1 MTENPNDSQPPVTGD
16 EAGPQNPAE
25 EVRLADVLPADGPL
39 QPAQT
44 DMTVAE
50 MKDWLRNWISNAT
63 GQPAD
68 RIDDSTPM
76 VELGL
81 SSRDAVAMA
90 SDIEDLTGVTLTAT
104 VAFRHPTIE
113 SLATVIIEG
122 EQETGADDDDAD
134 WSRPDA
140 DERAIAIVGL
150 STRFPGEMNTPAETW
165 QALLEGRDAITDL
178 PEGRWSEFLSEPRIA
193 ERVAKA
199 ATRGG
204 YLSDIKGFD
213 AEFFALS
220 KMEADNLDPQQRMA
234 LELTWEALEDARIPA
249 SELRGEN
256 VGVYIG
262 ASNNDYSFLAVSD
275 PTVAHP
281 YAITGTA
288 SSIIANRVSY
298 FFDFRGPSVAVDTAC
313 SSSLVAVHQ
322 GVQALRSGEADVVVA
337 GGVNALV
344 TPMVTIGFDEVGGV
358 LAPDGRIKSFS
369 SDANGYS
376 RSEGG
381 GMLVLKRLADARRD
395 GDEIYAII
403 AGSAVNHDGR
413 SNGMLAPNPDAQAD
427 VLRKAYQDAGINPRD
442 VDYIE
447 AHGTGTI
454 LGDPI
459 EADALG
465 RVVGRNRPA
474 DRPALL
480 GAVKS
485 NLGHLES
492 AAGAASLAKVSLALK
507 HNKLPPSIN
516 FAGPNPYID
525 FEGLR
530 LKVADTVTDWP
541 RYSGKA
547 IAGVSG
553 FGFGG
558 ANAHLVLREV
568 LPSDLVEPEPAPE
581 PAADKPAK
589 SDADAVYIGGVRV
602 DVDDLDHAAD
612 HDADGAE
619 YAERRDR
626 MDFYG
631 DDTYVPSDA
640 EPELPG
646 MTEEAQ
652 RLLEAARAELESQE
666 QSKPLVPLAVSA
678 FLTSRKKA
686 AAAELADWIDSP
698 AGRAASLE
706 SIGRSLS
713 RRNHARSRAVVLARD
728 HDEAIK
734 GLRAL
739 AEGKQHP
746 SLLTADG
753 PVANGPVW
761 VLAGFGAQHR
771 KMGKSLYLRN
781 EVFAE
786 WINKV
791 DALIQDER
799 GYSIL
804 ELILDDSV
812 DYTDA
817 TCEYPIEVVQLVIF
831 AIQIALGELLRHH
844 GAKPAA
850 VIGQSLGEAAAAY
863 FCGGL
868 SLADATRAICS
879 RSHLMGEGEAMLFGE
894 YIRLMALVEYSADEI
909 KTVFADYPDLEVCVY
924 AAPTQTVIG
933 GPPDQVDAII
943 ARAEQEG
950 KFARKFQTKGA
961 SHTQQ
966 MDPLLGELAAELQG
980 IQPLPTTVGLY
991 STVHEGTFVRP
1002 GSVVHDVDYW
1012 KKGLR
1017 HSVYFTQGVRNAVD
1031 NGHTTFLELAPN
1043 PVALMQVGLTTA
1055 AAGLHDAQ
1063 LIATLA
1069 RKQDEVDSMT
1079 TAMAHLFVHGHDLDI
1094 RTLFGKGEFADI
1106 PPTRF
1111 RRKEHWLDAKF
1122 TGDSSV
1128 LMPGN
1133 HVATPDGR
1141 HVWEYAPKGETDL
1154 AALVKSAAAQV
1165 LPDAKLVAYEQ
1176 RAVPAEG
1183 ARLVTTLTRHPGGA
1197 SVQVHA
1203 RIDESFT
1210 LVYDAIVTRGDQ
1222 PGVLPAAVGAG
1233 AAIGAPQVG
1242 SGVEEEPEEQ
1252 PEILTDNLTQ
1262 GANLGAQVAK
1272 WSPDSGE
1279 TVRDRLALIVGG
1291 AMGYEPEDL
1300 PWEVPLIELGLD
1312 SLMAVRIKN
1321 RVEYDFDLPPIQL
1334 TAVRD
1339 ASLRDVEQLI
1349 TYAIEHRD
1357 EVDQLAEAQK
1367 GKTAEEIAAEQAE
1380 LMGGASTVAEIQEK
1394 LVAAGLAV
1402 DTGQDGSEQAP
1413 DQAAE
1418 QAAVLSGATEAT
1430 ATTAVVDPQAEPS
1443 TQDDAIPP
1451 PPTDP
1456 RGPVSDSA
1464 PAPVSDSAPAP
1475 VANIPPPP
1483 TDPSGPNKPPAAERR
1498 VLTQEAVTEALGAD
1512 VPPRDAAERVTFATW
1527 AIVTGKSPGGIFN
1540 ELPAID
1546 DATAAK
1552 IAERLTER
1560 VDEGTISAE
1569 DVKAAKTIEELG
1581 TTVREY
1587 LEGGKVDGFVR
1598 TIRAPQEGSDR
1609 LPVFV
1614 FHPAGGSTVVYE
1626 PLLNR
1631 LPPDTP
1637 MYGFERVEGSIEERA
1652 RQYVPKLLELNGWI
1666 DGRRGEPFILAGW
1679 SLGGVLAY
1687 ACAIGLK
1694 QAGADVRF
1702 VGLID
1707 AVRAGEEVP
1716 QTKEETRA
1724 RWERY
1729 ARFAERTFNVE
1740 IPEIPYEQLEEL
1752 DDEGQVQLVLDAIA
1766 ESGVQIPGGIIEHQR
1781 TSYLDNRM
1789 IDTAEIQ
1796 PYDGH
1801 VTLYM
1806 ADRYH
1811 DDAIYFE
1818 PRYAI
1823 RQPDGGWGEYVSDLE
1838 IVHIGGEHIQV
1849 IDEPYIAKVGAHMSE
1864 AINRI
1869 EAEEQVK

>member
-1 MTENPNDSQPPVTGD
+1 MAETQDDSQTAGD
-16 EAGPQNPAE
+16 NQPEIQ
-25 EVRLADVLPADGPL
+25 LAPEN
-39 QPAQT
+39 

-50 MKDWLRNWISNAT
+50 MRRWLRDWIANAT

-68 RIDDSTPM
+68 AINDSTPM

-113 SLATVIIEG
+113 SLATVIVEG
-122 EQETGADDDDAD
+122 EPEIEDPTGDDTD
-134 WSRPDA
+134 WSRDH
-140 DERAIAIVGL
+140 DLDDIAIVGIA
-150 STRFPGEMNTPAETW
+150 TRFPGEMNTPDQTW

-178 PEGRWSEFLSEPRIA
+178 PEGRWEEFLGEPRIA

-199 ATRGG
+199 RTRGG

-220 KMEADNLDPQQRMA
+220 KMEADNIDPQQRMA
-234 LELTWEALEDARIPA
+234 LELTWEALENARIPA
-249 SELRGEN
+249 SSLRGES
-256 VGVYIG
+256 VAVFIG
-262 ASNNDYSFLAVSD
+262 SSLNDYSFLAMSD
-275 PTVAHP
+275 PSIAHP

-298 FFDFRGPSVAVDTAC
+298 FYDFRGPSVAVDTAC
-313 SSSLVAVHQ
+313 SSSLVAAHQ
-322 GVQALRSGEADVVVA
+322 GVQSLRAGEVDVAIV
-337 GGVNALV
+337 GGVNALITPLV
-344 TPMVTIGFDEVGGV
+344 TVGFDEVGGV

-369 SDANGYS
+369 QDADGYA

-381 GMLVLKRLADARRD
+381 GLIVLKRVADARRD
-395 GDEIYAII
+395 GDEIIAVI
-403 AGSAVNHDGR
+403 AGSAINHDGR
-413 SNGMLAPNPDAQAD
+413 SNGLLAPNPDAQAE
-427 VLRKAYQDAGINPRD
+427 VLRKAYKNAGINPRD

-465 RVVGRNRPA
+465 RVVGKGRPA
-474 DRPALL
+474 DKPALL

-485 NLGHLES
+485 NVGHLES
-492 AAGAASLAKVSLALK
+492 AAGAASLAKMALALK
-507 HNKLPPSIN
+507 NDKIPPSIN
-516 FAGPNPYID
+516 YVGPNPYID
-525 FEGLR
+525 FEAIR
-530 LKVADTVTDWP
+530 LKVADTVSDWP
-541 RYSGKA
+541 RYSGHA
-547 IAGVSG
+547 ITGVSG

-568 LPSDLVEPEPAPE
+568 LPSDLVEPEPKTEPE
-581 PAADKPAK
+581 PEKHAD
-589 SDADAVYIGGVRV
+589 SEADAVYVGGVRM
-602 DVDDLDHAAD
+602 DEYGEFIHTGDSEDDGYSASSQL
-612 HDADGAE
+612 AE
-619 YAERRDR
+619 
-626 MDFYG
+626 
-631 DDTYVPSDA
+631 DD

-646 MTEEAQ
+646 LTDEAN
-652 RLLEAARAELESQE
+652 RLLELAREELEAEEAASSE
-666 QSKPLVPLAVSA
+666 KKLVPLAVSG

-686 AAAELADWIDSP
+686 TAAELADWIDTEE
-698 AGRAASLE
+698 GRASSLE

-713 RRNHARSRAVVLARD
+713 RRNHGRSRAVVLAHD

-739 AEGKQHP
+739 ADGKQNP
-746 SLLTADG
+746 NVFAADG
-753 PVANGPVW
+753 PVTNGPVW

-771 KMGKSLYLRN
+771 KMAKSLYLRDQT
-781 EVFAE
+781 FAE

-791 DALIQDER
+791 DSLVQDEL
-799 GYSIL
+799 GYSVV
-804 ELILDDSV
+804 ELILDDSQ
-812 DYTDA
+812 DYG
-817 TCEYPIEVVQLVIF
+817 IETTQTVIF
-831 AIQIALGELLRHH
+831 AIQIALGELLKAH

-850 VIGQSLGEAAAAY
+850 VVGQSLGEAAAAY
-863 FCGGL
+863 FAGGL
-868 SLADATRAICS
+868 SLADATRTICA
-879 RSHLMGEGEAMLFGE
+879 RAHLMGEGEAMLFGE

-909 KTVFADYPDLEVCVY
+909 ETVFSDFKDLEVCVY
-924 AAPTQTVIG
+924 AAPTQSVIG
-933 GPPDQVDAII
+933 GPPEQVDAII
-943 ARAEQEG
+943 ARAESEG
-950 KFARKFQTKGA
+950 RFARKFQTKGA

-980 IQPLPTTVGLY
+980 IEPKPLKTGY
-991 STVHEGTFVRP
+991 FSTVHEGRYIRAGGEPIHGVE
-1002 GSVVHDVDYW
+1002 YW

-1017 HSVYFTQGVRNAVD
+1017 HSVHFTQGIRNAVD
-1031 NGHTTFLELAPN
+1031 SGHTTFLELAPN

-1079 TAMAHLFVHGHDLDI
+1079 STMAQLFAHGHDLDF
-1094 RTLFGKGEFADI
+1094 RTLFGRGEYANI

-1111 RRKEHWLDAKF
+1111 RRKSHWLDAKF

-1128 LMPGN
+1128 MMPGN

-1141 HVWEYAPKGETDL
+1141 HVWEYAPKGAADVG
-1154 AALVKSAAAQV
+1154 ALVKAAAAQV
-1165 LPDAKLVAYEQ
+1165 LPEAKLTAFEQ
-1176 RAVPAEG
+1176 RAVPGEG

-1197 SVQVHA
+1197 TVQVHA

-1210 LVYDAIVTRGDQ
+1210 LVYDAIVSRDGTAAT
-1222 PGVLPAAVGAG
+1222 LPTAVGAG
-1233 AAIGAPQVG
+1233 TAIAAPETAQPVA
-1242 SGVEEEPEEQ
+1242 EEQ
-1252 PEILTDNLTQ
+1252 DDAEILQDHLTL
-1262 GANLGAQVAK
+1262 GANLGAGFAK

-1279 TVRDRLALIVGG
+1279 AVHDRLAAIVGG

-1339 ASLRDVEQLI
+1339 ANLFGVEKLI
-1349 TYAIEHRD
+1349 EYAIEHRD
-1357 EVDQLAEAQK
+1357 EVEQLHEHQLAL
-1367 GKTAEEIAAEQAE
+1367 TPEEIAAEQAAM
-1380 LMGGASTVAEIQEK
+1380 LAGTASTV
-1394 LVAAGLAV
+1394 
-1402 DTGQDGSEQAP
+1402 TGA
-1413 DQAAE
+1413 AAE
-1418 QAAVLSGATEAT
+1418 PEAA
-1430 ATTAVVDPQAEPS
+1430 
-1443 TQDDAIPP
+1443 
-1451 PPTDP
+1451 
-1456 RGPVSDSA
+1456 
-1464 PAPVSDSAPAP
+1464 APVD
-1475 VANIPPPP
+1475 IPPPP
-1483 TDPSGPNKPPAAERR
+1483 TDPSGPAIPPPPTDPAGPVPTQSPAATAAQ
-1498 VLTQEAVTEALGAD
+1498 VLTQEAVTEALGSD
-1512 VPPRDAAERVTFATW
+1512 VPPREAAERVTFATW

-1540 ELPAID
+1540 VLPALD
-1546 DATAAK
+1546 DATAEKMAQ
-1552 IAERLTER
+1552 RLSER
-1560 VDEGTISAE
+1560 VEGTVTAE
-1569 DVKAAKTIEELG
+1569 DVKTAPTIEALA
-1581 TTVREY
+1581 TIVREH
-1587 LEGGKVDGFVR
+1587 LEAGELDGFVR
-1598 TIRAPQEGSDR
+1598 TLRAPREDKAGSKKV
-1609 LPVFV
+1609 PVFV

-1637 MYGFERVEGSIEERA
+1637 VYGIERVEGSIQERA
-1652 RQYVPKLLELNGWI
+1652 AEYVPKLLEIGGNG
-1666 DGRRGEPFILAGW
+1666 PFILAGW

-1694 QAGADVRF
+1694 RAGADVRF

-1724 RWERY
+1724 RWDRY

-1740 IPEIPYEQLEEL
+1740 VPPIPYQQLENL
-1752 DDEGQVQLVLDAIA
+1752 DDEGQVQFVLDAVK
-1766 ESGVQIPGGIIEHQR
+1766 ESGVSIPGGIVEHQR
-1781 TSYLDNRM
+1781 TSYLDNRV
-1789 IDTAEIQ
+1789 IDTAKIE
-1796 PYDGH
+1796 PFDGH

-1811 DDAIYFE
+1811 DDAIFFE
-1818 PRYAI
+1818 PRYAV
-1823 RQPDGGWGEYVSDLE
+1823 RKPDGGWGEFVSELE
-1838 IVHIGGEHIQV
+1838 VVPIGGEHIQA

-1869 EAEEQVK
+1869 EAEENQPS

>member
-1 MTENPNDSQPPVTGD
+1 MSDTPSDSPSNEQASPGAENLPQVDIGRGD
-16 EAGPQNPAE
+16 AGPPKPPN
-25 EVRLADVLPADGPL
+25 V
-39 QPAQT
+39 

-50 MKDWLRNWISNAT
+50 MREWLRNWIGNAT
-63 GQPAD
+63 GQAPGT
-68 RIDDSTPM
+68 IGENVPM

-122 EQETGADDDDAD
+122 EPELEVADDDAD
-134 WSRPDA
+134 WTRPD
-140 DERAIAIVGL
+140 DVEDIAIVGL
-150 STRFPGEMNTPAETW
+150 STRFPGDMNTPDETW
-165 QALLEGRDAITDL
+165 HALLEGRSGISDL

-199 ATRGG
+199 HTRGG

-234 LELTWEALEDARIPA
+234 LELTWEALENARIPA
-249 SELRGEN
+249 SSLRGET

-298 FFDFRGPSVAVDTAC
+298 FYDFRGPSVAIDTAC
-313 SSSLVAVHQ
+313 SSSLVAAHQ
-322 GVQALRSGEADVVVA
+322 AVRALRAGECDVALA
-337 GGVNALV
+337 GGVNALI
-344 TPMVTIGFDEVGGV
+344 TPMITIGFDEVGGV

-369 SDANGYS
+369 ADADGYS

-381 GMLVLKRLADARRD
+381 GMLVFKRLSDARRD
-395 GDEIYAII
+395 GDEILAVI

-413 SNGMLAPNPDAQAD
+413 SNGLLAPNPDAQAD
-427 VLRKAYQDAGINPRD
+427 VLRKAYSNAGINPRD

-465 RVVGRNRPA
+465 RVVGRGRTA
-474 DRPALL
+474 DRPVLL

-485 NLGHLES
+485 NVGHLES
-492 AAGAASLAKVSLALK
+492 AAGAASLAKVALALR
-507 HNKLPPSIN
+507 NDKLPPSIN
-516 FAGPNPYID
+516 YAGPNPYID
-525 FEGLR
+525 FDAVH
-530 LKVADTVTDWP
+530 LKVSDTVSDWP
-541 RYSGKA
+541 RYSGHA
-547 IAGVSG
+547 VAGVSG

-568 LPSDLVEPEPAPE
+568 LPSDLVEPEPALEVVAE
-581 PAADKPAK
+581 PAAKA
-589 SDADAVYIGGVRV
+589 DADAVYVGGVRM
-602 DVDDLDHAAD
+602 DEYGEFIHDDGEPLARRASANGDRADEADELGQHTYAVDD
-612 HDADGAE
+612 
-619 YAERRDR
+619 R
-626 MDFYG
+626 
-631 DDTYVPSDA
+631 

-646 MTEEAQ
+646 LTDEAR
-652 RLLEAARAELESQE
+652 RLLEVAREELEASE
-666 QSKPLVPLAVSA
+666 QPTPVVPLAVSA
-678 FLTSRKKA
+678 FLTSRKRA

-698 AGRAASLE
+698 AGRESSLE
-706 SIGRSLS
+706 SIGRALS
-713 RRNHARSRAVVLARD
+713 RRNHGRSRAVVLAHD

-739 AEGKQHP
+739 AEGKQSP
-746 SLLTADG
+746 LVLAADG
-753 PVANGPVW
+753 PVTNGPVW

-771 KMGKSLYLRN
+771 KMGKNLYLRD
-781 EVFAE
+781 ETFAE

-791 DALIQDER
+791 DALVQDEL
-799 GYSIL
+799 GYSIV
-804 ELILDDSV
+804 ELILDDAQ
-812 DYTDA
+812 DYG
-817 TCEYPIEVVQLVIF
+817 IETTQVTIF
-831 AIQIALGELLRHH
+831 AIQIALGELLKSH

-850 VIGQSLGEAAAAY
+850 VVGQSLGEAAAAY
-863 FCGGL
+863 FSGGL
-868 SLADATRAICS
+868 SLADATRTICS

-894 YIRLMALVEYSADEI
+894 YIRLMALVEYSAEEI
-909 KTVFADYPDLEVCVY
+909 KTVFRENEDYPDLEVCVY

-933 GPPDQVDAII
+933 GPPEQVDAII
-943 ARAEQEG
+943 ERAEKEG

-961 SHTQQ
+961 SHTTQ

-980 IQPLPTTVGLY
+980 IVPTPLSTGY
-991 STVHEGTFVRP
+991 FSTVHEGAYIRP
-1002 GSVVHDVDYW
+1002 GSEPIHDVEYW

-1017 HSVYFTQGVRNAVD
+1017 HSVYFTHGIRNAVD

-1055 AAGLHDAQ
+1055 SAGLHDGQ

-1069 RKQDEVDSMT
+1069 RKQDEVDAMT
-1079 TAMAHLFVHGHDLDI
+1079 TAMAQLYVYGHDLDM
-1094 RTLFGKGEFADI
+1094 RTLFPRRSRGLAGALDFADI

-1111 RRKEHWLDAKF
+1111 KRKPHWLDAHF

-1128 LMPGN
+1128 VMPGN
-1133 HVATPDGR
+1133 HVAIPDGR
-1141 HVWEYAPKGETDL
+1141 HVWEYAPKAAASSPDL
-1154 AALVKSAAAQV
+1154 AALVKAAAAQV
-1165 LPDAKLVAYEQ
+1165 LPDATLVASEQ
-1176 RAVPAEG
+1176 RAIPGEG

-1203 RIDESFT
+1203 RSSDGAESFT
-1210 LVYDAIVTRGDQ
+1210 LVYDAVVSRAGQAAALPTVMATGVAAAQ
-1222 PGVLPAAVGAG
+1222 PDSGQEAPAAA
-1233 AAIGAPQVG
+1233 
-1242 SGVEEEPEEQ
+1242 EPEDA
-1252 PEILTDNLTQ
+1252 EILHDNLTA
-1262 GANLGAQVAK
+1262 GANLGAGLGK

-1279 TVRDRLALIVGG
+1279 AIHDRLGLIVGS

-1339 ASLRDVEQLI
+1339 ANLYNVEKLI
-1349 TYAIEHRD
+1349 EYAIEHRD
-1357 EVDQLAEAQK
+1357 EVQELHEHQK
-1367 GKTAEEIAAEQAE
+1367 TQTPEEIAAEQSA
-1380 LMGGASTVAEIQEK
+1380 L
-1394 LVAAGLAV
+1394 LAGN
-1402 DTGQDGSEQAP
+1402 P
-1413 DQAAE
+1413 PAAE
-1418 QAAVLSGATEAT
+1418 AREQPAA
-1430 ATTAVVDPQAEPS
+1430 AE
-1443 TQDDAIPP
+1443 
-1451 PPTDP
+1451 
-1456 RGPVSDSA
+1456 RSDL
-1464 PAPVSDSAPAP
+1464 
-1475 VANIPPPP
+1475 PPPP
-1483 TDPSGPNKPPAAERR
+1483 TDPSGPAVPPPPTDPSGPARSSAADVAAQ
-1498 VLTQEAVTEALGAD
+1498 VLSQDAVTEALGAD

-1527 AIVTGKSPGGIFN
+1527 AIVTGKSPGGVFN
-1540 ELPAID
+1540 DLPGID
-1546 DATAAK
+1546 DAAATK
-1552 IAERLTER
+1552 IAERLSER
-1560 VDEGTISAE
+1560 TEGTITVE
-1569 DVKAAKTIEELG
+1569 DVKSATTIEGLAD
-1581 TTVREY
+1581 TVRGF
-1587 LEGGKVDGFVR
+1587 LEAGELDGFVR
-1598 TIRAPQEGSDR
+1598 TLRAPQEGSNKI
-1609 LPVFV
+1609 PVFV

-1626 PLLNR
+1626 PLLKR

-1637 MYGFERVEGSIEERA
+1637 MYGIERVEGSVEERA
-1652 RQYVPKLLELNGWI
+1652 RQYVPKLMEIG
-1666 DGRRGEPFILAGW
+1666 GKGPFILAGW

-1694 QAGADVRF
+1694 RAGADVRF

-1724 RWERY
+1724 RWDRY

-1752 DDEGQVQLVLDAIA
+1752 DDEGQVQLVLDAVQQ
-1766 ESGVQIPGGIIEHQR
+1766 SGVQIPGGIVEHQR

-1796 PYDGH
+1796 PYEGH

-1818 PRYAI
+1818 PRYAT
-1823 RQPDGGWGEYVSDLE
+1823 RKPDGGWGEYVSELE
-1838 IVHIGGEHIQV
+1838 VVPIGGEHIQA
-1849 IDEPYIAKVGAHMSE
+1849 IDEPYIAKVGAHLSE

-1869 EAEEQVK
+1869 EAETGRNDQAGEK

>member
-1 MTENPNDSQPPVTGD
+1 
-16 EAGPQNPAE
+16 
-25 EVRLADVLPADGPL
+25 
-39 QPAQT
+39 
-44 DMTVAE
+44 MTVAE
-50 MKDWLRNWISNAT
+50 MREWLRNWIANAT
-63 GQPAD
+63 GQSPEN
-68 RIDDSTPM
+68 IDESTAM

-122 EQETGADDDDAD
+122 EPEVDRSDDGTD
-134 WSRPDA
+134 WSRDR
-140 DERAIAIVGL
+140 DVEDIAIVGIA
-150 STRFPGEMNTPAETW
+150 TRFPGDMNTPDQMW
-165 QALLEGRDAITDL
+165 DALLEGRDAITDL
-178 PEGRWSEFLSEPRIA
+178 PEGRWEEFLAEPRIA

-199 ATRGG
+199 HTRGG

-220 KMEADNLDPQQRMA
+220 KMEADNIDPQQRMA
-234 LELTWEALEDARIPA
+234 LELTWEALEHARIPA
-249 SELRGEN
+249 SSLRGER

-262 ASNNDYSFLAVSD
+262 ASNNDYSFMSVAD
-275 PTVAHP
+275 PAVAHP
-281 YAITGTA
+281 YAITGTT

-298 FFDFRGPSVAVDTAC
+298 FYDFRGPSMAIDTAC
-313 SSSLVAVHQ
+313 SSSLVAAHQ
-322 GVQALRSGEADVVVA
+322 GVAALRAGEADVAVV
-337 GGVNALV
+337 GGVNALI
-344 TPMVTIGFDEVGGV
+344 TPLVTIGFDEVGGV

-369 SDANGYS
+369 ADADGYA
-376 RSEGG
+376 RSEGA
-381 GMLVLKRLADARRD
+381 GMLVLKRLSDARRD
-395 GDEIYAII
+395 GDEIFAVI

-413 SNGMLAPNPDAQAD
+413 SNGLLAPNPDAQAE
-427 VLRKAYQDAGINPRD
+427 VLRKAYKDAGINPRD

-465 RVVGRNRPA
+465 RVVGRNRSA
-474 DRPALL
+474 EQPALL

-485 NLGHLES
+485 NVGHLES
-492 AAGAASLAKVSLALK
+492 AAGAASLAKVALALR
-507 HNKLPPSIN
+507 NDKLPPSIN
-516 FAGPNPYID
+516 YAGPNPYID
-525 FEGLR
+525 FNAVR
-530 LKVADTVTDWP
+530 LKVNDTVSDWP
-541 RYSGKA
+541 RYSGTA

-568 LPSDLVEPEPAPE
+568 LPGDLVEPEPEEVVEATAAPNE
-581 PAADKPAK
+581 AT
-589 SDADAVYIGGVRV
+589 AVYVGGVRMDEYGEFV
-602 DVDDLDHAAD
+602 TDDDDDDLDTPAA
-612 HDADGAE
+612 A
-619 YAERRDR
+619 
-626 MDFYG
+626 
-631 DDTYVPSDA
+631 A
-640 EPELPG
+640 EPEYELPG
-646 MTEEAQ
+646 MTDEAK
-652 RLLEAARAELESQE
+652 RLLEAARQELEAKDQTD
-666 QSKPLVPLAVSA
+666 PLVPLAVSA
-678 FLTSRKKA
+678 FLTSRKRA
-686 AAAELADWIDSP
+686 AAAELADWIDSEE
-698 AGRAASLE
+698 GRASSLE
-706 SIGRSLS
+706 AIGRSLS
-713 RRNHARSRAVVLARD
+713 RRNHGRSRAIVLARD
-728 HDEAIK
+728 HDEAVK

-739 AEGKQHP
+739 AEGKQSP
-746 SLLTADG
+746 SVYAADG

-791 DALIQDER
+791 DSLIQDER
-799 GYSIL
+799 GHSIL
-804 ELILDDSV
+804 ELILDDAI
-812 DYTDA
+812 DYSDET
-817 TCEYPIEVVQLVIF
+817 TELPIEKVQLVIF

-844 GAKPAA
+844 GAKPGA

-863 FCGGL
+863 FSGGL
-868 SLADATRAICS
+868 SLEDATRTICS

-909 KTVFADYPDLEVCVY
+909 KTVFSDYPDLEVCVY

-933 GPPDQVDAII
+933 GPPAQVDAII

-961 SHTQQ
+961 SHTTQ
-966 MDPLLGELAAELQG
+966 MDPLLGELAAELIG
-980 IQPLPTTVGLY
+980 ITPHPLQTGYY
-991 STVHEGTFVRP
+991 STVHEGKFLRA
-1002 GSVVHDVDYW
+1002 GSDPIHDVDYW

-1017 HSVYFTQGVRNAVD
+1017 HSVYFTHGIRNAVD

-1043 PVALMQVGLTTA
+1043 PVALMQVGLTTMT
-1055 AAGLHDAQ
+1055 AGLHDGQ

-1079 TAMAHLFVHGHDLDI
+1079 TAMAQLFVHGHDLDM
-1094 RTLFGKGEFADI
+1094 RTLFPRRHRGLAGALDYANI
-1106 PPTRF
+1106 PPTTF
-1111 RRKEHWLDAKF
+1111 RRKPHWLAVRF
-1122 TGDSSV
+1122 SGDNAGV
-1128 LMPGN
+1128 MPGS

-1141 HVWEYAPKGETDL
+1141 HVWEYNPRGATDL
-1154 AALVKSAAAQV
+1154 AQLVKSAASQV
-1165 LPDAKLVAYEQ
+1165 FSDAAVTAAEQ
-1176 RAVPAEG
+1176 RAVPGDG

-1203 RIDESFT
+1203 RIEESFT
-1210 LVYDAIVTRGDQ
+1210 LVYDAIVTRGGAAQ
-1222 PGVLPAAVGAG
+1222 AGLPLSAAGQLPAAVATGTVAAQPESSVPAEPEPDD
-1233 AAIGAPQVG
+1233 AAIL
-1242 SGVEEEPEEQ
+1242 S
-1252 PEILTDNLTQ
+1252 DNLTA
-1262 GANLGAQVAK
+1262 GANLGAGLGK

-1279 TVRDRLALIVGG
+1279 AVRDRLGLIVGS

-1339 ASLRDVEQLI
+1339 ANLYAVEQLI

-1357 EVDQLAEAQK
+1357 EVDQLAESQK

-1380 LMGGASTVAEIQEK
+1380 LMGGASTVAELEEK
-1394 LVAAGLAV
+1394 LAEAGHPLA
-1402 DTGQDGSEQAP
+1402 TAEAS
-1413 DQAAE
+1413 E
-1418 QAAVLSGATEAT
+1418 QAAVISGANPAT
-1430 ATTAVVDPQAEPS
+1430 AVTPAPDPQAEPS
-1443 TQDDAIPP
+1443 TQSSDIPA

-1456 RGPVSDSA
+1456 SGPG
-1464 PAPVSDSAPAP
+1464 
-1475 VANIPPPP
+1475 IPPPP
-1483 TDPSGPNKPPAAERR
+1483 TDPSGPTQPGPSQSTVAAASK
-1498 VLTQEAVTEALGAD
+1498 VLTQEAVTEALGSD

-1540 ELPAID
+1540 ELPKV
-1546 DATAAK
+1546 DATTAAK

-1560 VDEGTISAE
+1560 VDEGTITAD
-1569 DVKAAKTIEELG
+1569 DVTSAKTVEELA
-1581 TTVREY
+1581 TTVRDY

-1598 TIRAPQEGSDR
+1598 TIRAPQEGSESI
-1609 LPVFV
+1609 PVFV
-1614 FHPAGGSTVVYE
+1614 FHAAGGSTVVYE
-1626 PLLNR
+1626 PLLKR
-1631 LPPDTP
+1631 LPADTP
-1637 MYGFERVEGSIEERA
+1637 MYGIERVEGSIEERA
-1652 RQYVPKLLELNGWI
+1652 REYVPKLMELNGWV
-1666 DGRRGEPFILAGW
+1666 DGRRGSPFILAGW

-1694 QAGADVRF
+1694 DAGADVRF

-1707 AVRAGEEVP
+1707 AVRPGEP
-1716 QTKEETRA
+1716 IPRTQEETRK
-1724 RWERY
+1724 RWDRY

-1740 IPEIPYEQLEEL
+1740 VPEIPYEELEQL
-1752 DDEGQVQLVLDAIA
+1752 DDEGQVRFVLDVVSQ
-1766 ESGVQIPGGIIEHQR
+1766 SGVQIPGGIIEHQR
-1781 TSYLDNRM
+1781 TSYLDQRA
-1789 IDTAEIQ
+1789 IDLADIK
-1796 PYDGH
+1796 PYDGS

-1818 PRYAI
+1818 PAYAT
-1823 RQPDGGWGEYVSDLE
+1823 RKPDGGWGEFVTDLE
-1838 IVHIGGEHIQV
+1838 IVPIGGEHIQA

-1869 EAEEQVK
+1869 ESEAK